1 MSDLKEAT
9 QVEIWEAV
17 TESIVFVSVRDTMN
31 GGWKQ
36 KKVSTQGPKRIQ
48 ITVEERRFNQD
59 NIPEENLALDP
70 FSNGQL
76 ICVQGDAKSPYHLTD
91 DDLVTILTL
100 DDEAE
105 FESAIAETT
114 SEVILR
120 RMLNLA
126 QTRASH
132 VRYEF
137 IRDLVDERYRVGGTQ
152 KTVQAM
158 IDAGEALQGFVMR

>member
-9 QVEIWEAV
+9 AVEIWEAV
-17 TESIVFVSVRDTMN
+17 TPSVVFVSVRDTMN

-59 NIPEENLALDP
+59 NIPEENLHLDP

-76 ICVQGDAKSPYHLTD
+76 ICVQGDAKSQYHLTD

-100 DDEAE
+100 EDDAAFEEA
-105 FESAIAETT
+105 ITDTT

-120 RMLNLA
+120 RLLSLG
-126 QTRASH
+126 QTKASH
-132 VRYEF
+132 VRFEF